1 MHNAQRVLFVCKIIS
16 KFVVRSGYILGGHIE
31 SVFAVLNRKC
41 GSFQNERMT
50 NSTHFLYMYGSIGTF
65 CVDASRI
72 TGVGHCI
79 VYFHSGLS
87 TTLYSINGNH
97 LHTFLFYYQSLIGDV
112 TANY

>member
-1 MHNAQRVLFVCKIIS
+1 MPKECCLFANKFLNLLSRVKS
-16 KFVVRSGYILGGHIE
+16 TLGGHIE

-50 NSTHFLYMYGSIGTF
+50 NNTHFLYMYGCIGTF

-97 LHTFLFYYQSLIGDV
+97 LHTFCFYY
-112 TANY
+112 